1 MRILFNKIK
10 KYKLSILA
18 ILMAIVLLYI
28 INFYMEHS
36 LLKFILWVLVPLGE
50 VYIIQYDKNSNKK

>member
-18 ILMAIVLLYI
+18 ILIAFVLLYI
-28 INFYMEHS
+28 INTYMEHS
-36 LLKFILWVLVPLGE
+36 VLKFILWVLVPLAE